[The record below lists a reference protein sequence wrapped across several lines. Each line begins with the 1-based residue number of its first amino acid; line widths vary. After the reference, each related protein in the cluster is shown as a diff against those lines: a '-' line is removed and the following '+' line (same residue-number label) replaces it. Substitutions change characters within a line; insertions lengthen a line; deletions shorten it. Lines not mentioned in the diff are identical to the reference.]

1 LAARL
6 DLTLGFGGSM
16 TSYFVSGI
24 TLEPHQ
30 VIRRPLVTEK
40 GTHLSEKLN
49 AYSFEVH
56 PLATKTEIKAA
67 VQQLWDVRVVAVRTQ
82 TRIGKPRRHK
92 MVLGLTRSWKKAVV
106 KLHDEDRIAFF

>member
-1 LAARL
+1 MSTFFR
-6 DLTLGFGGSM
+6 
-16 TSYFVSGI
+16 SGI
-24 TLEPHQ
+24 TLEAHQ

-40 GTHLSEKLN
+40 GSHLSEKLN

-56 PLATKTEIKAA
+56 PLATKTDIKAA

-82 TRIGKPRRHK
+82 TRVGKPRRHK
-92 MVLGLTRSWKKAVV
+92 TVVGHTKSWKKAVV

>member
-1 LAARL
+1 MATFFA
-6 DLTLGFGGSM
+6 
-16 TSYFVSGI
+16 SGI

-56 PLATKTEIKAA
+56 PLATKTDIKAA
-67 VQQLWDVRVVAVRTQ
+67 VQQLWDVRVVAVRVQ
-82 TRIGKPRRHK
+82 TRVGKPRRHK
-92 MVLGLTRSWKKAVV
+92 MVIGHTRSWKKAVV

>member
-1 LAARL
+1 MAEKQ
-6 DLTLGFGGSM
+6 G
-16 TSYFVSGI
+16 SGI

-40 GTHLSEKLN
+40 GMHASERLN

-56 PLATKTEIKAA
+56 PLATKHDVKRA
-67 VQQLWDVRVVAVRTQ
+67 VEELWEVRVDSVRTQ
-82 TRIGKPRRHK
+82 TRKGKPRRHRLA
-92 MVLGLTRSWKKAVV
+92 MGRTRSWKKAVV

>member
-1 LAARL
+1 MASFFS
-6 DLTLGFGGSM
+6 TG
-16 TSYFVSGI
+16 VV
-24 TLEPHQ
+24 LEPHQ

-40 GTHLSEKLN
+40 GTHLSEKQN

-56 PLATKTEIKAA
+56 PLATKSDIKAA

-82 TRIGKPRRHK
+82 TRLGKPRRHK
-92 MVLGLTRSWKKAVV
+92 MVVGLTRSWKKAVV

>member
-1 LAARL
+1 MS
-6 DLTLGFGGSM
+6 TF
-16 TSYFVSGI
+16 FESGV

-49 AYSFEVH
+49 SYSFEVH
-56 PLATKTEIKAA
+56 PLASKADVKKA
-67 VQQLWDVRVVAVRTQ
+67 VEQLFEVRVVSVRTQ

-92 MVLGLTRSWKKAVV
+92 FIEGRTRNWKKAIV

>member
-1 LAARL
+1 MSS
-6 DLTLGFGGSM
+6 F
-16 TSYFVSGI
+16 FESGVA
-24 TLEPHQ
+24 LEPHQ

-56 PLATKTEIKAA
+56 PLASKTDIKAA

-82 TRIGKPRRHK
+82 TRVGKPRRHK
-92 MVLGLTRSWKKAVV
+92 MVMGIQNHGKKQ
-106 KLHDEDRIAFF
+106 L

>member
-1 LAARL
+1 MSS
-6 DLTLGFGGSM
+6 F
-16 TSYFVSGI
+16 FISGI

-30 VIRRPLVTEK
+30 VILRPLVTEK

-56 PLATKTEIKAA
+56 PQATKTDIKAA
-67 VQQLWDVRVVAVRTQ
+67 VQQLWDVRVVDVRTQ
-82 TRIGKPRRHK
+82 TRVGKPRRHK
-92 MVLGLTRSWKKAVV
+92 TTIGHTRSWKKAVV

>member
-1 LAARL
+1 MGCCGLGDAMA
-6 DLTLGFGGSM
+6 GFGGSG
-16 TSYFVSGI
+16 V

-49 AYSFEVH
+49 SYSFEVH
-56 PLATKTEIKAA
+56 PLATKEDIRNAI
-67 VQQLWDVRVVAVRTQ
+67 QQLFEVRVVAVRTQ
-82 TRIGKPRRHK
+82 TRQGKPRRHK
-92 MVLGLTRSWKKAVV
+92 MTVGLTRAWKKAVV

>member
-1 LAARL
+1 MSS
-6 DLTLGFGGSM
+6 F
-16 TSYFVSGI
+16 FVRGI

-30 VIRRPLVTEK
+30 VILRPLVTEK

-56 PLATKTEIKAA
+56 PQATKTDIKAA
-67 VQQLWDVRVVAVRTQ
+67 VQQLWEVRVVDVRTQ
-82 TRIGKPRRHK
+82 TRVGKPRRHK
-92 MVLGLTRSWKKAVV
+92 LVMGHTRSWKKAVV

>member
-1 LAARL
+1 MASSFS
-6 DLTLGFGGSM
+6 T
-16 TSYFVSGI
+16 GI
-24 TLEPHQ
+24 VLEAHQ
-30 VIRRPLVTEK
+30 VIRRPLVTEQ

-56 PLATKTEIKAA
+56 PLATKTDIKAA

-92 MVLGLTRSWKKAVV
+92 MVVGLTRAWKKAVV

>member
-1 LAARL
+1 MS
-6 DLTLGFGGSM
+6 TF
-16 TSYFVSGI
+16 FESGV

-40 GTHLSEKLN
+40 GTHLSDKLN
-49 AYSFEVH
+49 SYSFEVH
-56 PLATKTEIKAA
+56 PLASKADVKKA
-67 VQQLWDVRVVAVRTQ
+67 VEQLFEVRVVSVRTQ

-92 MVLGLTRSWKKAVV
+92 FIEGRTRNWKKAIV